1 MILYYNRALRKK
13 TKQNWV
19 CNCNSQLSG
28 CAVWVSGF
36 LPTAW
41 VCNCNS
47 QLSGC
52 AVWVNGFLPTAW
64 VCNCNSQL
72 SGCAVWVSGFLP
84 TAWALGLCSS
94 FTLPVGQGIPCS
106 WNTLGPGTYCSA
118 TFRPDHPTLGEGNG
132 TPLQYSCLEKSHGWR
147 SLEGCSPWGC

>member
-28 CAVWVSGF
+28 CAVWVS
-36 LPTAW
+36 
-41 VCNCNS
+41 
-47 QLSGC
+47 
-52 AVWVNGFLPTAW
+52 GFLPTAW

-132 TPLQYSCLEKSHGWR
+132 TPLQYFCLENPMDGEAWWAAVHGVAKS
-147 SLEGCSPWGC
+147 